1 MNLVHIEALG
11 AFIRGL
17 RSDTYWR
24 AWHACMTRSS
34 IHPPAR
40 LSYVRIQARAGTP
53 ESMYAAYGACVY
65 ILLIVVEHGAC
76 FAEQARKTS
85 TNSKLQIRRTSY

>member
-17 RSDTYWR
+17 RSDTYWPSTSCM
-24 AWHACMTRSS
+24 HASQLCTDPS
-34 IHPPAR
+34 AR
-40 LSYVRIQARAGTP
+40 GYPGKYVRGVWC
-53 ESMYAAYGACVY
+53 MC

-85 TNSKLQIRRTSY
+85 TNSKL